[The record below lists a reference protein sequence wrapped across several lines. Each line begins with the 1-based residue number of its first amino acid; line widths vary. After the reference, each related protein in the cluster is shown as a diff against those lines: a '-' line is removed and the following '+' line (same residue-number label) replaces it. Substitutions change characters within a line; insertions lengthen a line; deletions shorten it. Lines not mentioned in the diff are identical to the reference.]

1 MNHHSHDY
9 PLEEMER
16 ISEPKLVKDVLNLEE
31 LLKRLDEIPLISE
44 QETEEWRRKEKEK
57 ERIASWKKRLRQSG
71 VPQGFYDACVNGLID
86 KSRIL
91 PILKNSSSGCLFV
104 CTPEKG
110 KTFSACALISQELWN
125 GRSAF
130 YMKSPELEKEMASY
144 KKDVCLINRAQSTPL
159 LVLDDFEGVRMSVN
173 SSSDFIALL
182 KKRNDSNFSTILNS
196 KKRTY
201 FIEQIEEAVS

>member
-9 PLEEMER
+9 PFEEMER

-31 LLKRLDEIPLISE
+31 LLKRLDEIPLTSE

-91 PILKNSSSGCLFV
+91 PILKTQVAGACL
-104 CTPEKG
+104 
-110 KTFSACALISQELWN
+110 SAP
-125 GRSAF
+125 R
-130 YMKSPELEKEMASY
+130 
-144 KKDVCLINRAQSTPL
+144 
-159 LVLDDFEGVRMSVN
+159 
-173 SSSDFIALL
+173 
-182 KKRNDSNFSTILNS
+182 KR
-196 KKRTY
+196 
-201 FIEQIEEAVS
+201 